1 MDITFP
7 LFALEKND
15 GSMCLIEDRDRI
27 LYHLEAIDIENKEYV
42 FWDLNGEG
50 VSIAVARGRIA
61 SMTKS
66 APELTLRDALVS
78 YAKHVGVPK
87 TAQTGTPMDIWQRI
101 TATLESR
108 RTKRSWMSRLTSSGR
123 TKK

>member
-7 LFALEKND
+7 LFALEKDD
-15 GSMCLIEDRDRI
+15 GSMYLIEDRDRI
-27 LYHLEAIDIENKEYV
+27 LYHLEAIDIQNKEYV

-50 VSIAVARGRIA
+50 VSIGVAGGRIA

-66 APELTLRDALVS
+66 APELPLRDALVS
-78 YAKHVGVPK
+78 YAKHVGVPQ

-101 TATLESR
+101 AATLESR
-108 RTKRSWMSRLTSSGR
+108 RQKPSWISRFISSGR
-123 TKK
+123 TTK